1 MKSTTA
7 PDAPGVTAVRL
18 PAFQFLRMVKARG
31 CRITCTSG
39 ILLVTLTGEYMDF
52 ELHAGDV
59 LLVPNDGLTL
69 IEAIGDSRLLLQE
82 RSRNAMLRWFMPFSL
97 QTNLCSLVAERKHA
111 GAKEG
116 QANTQVVGW

>member
-18 PAFQFLRMVKARG
+18 AAFQFLRMVEARG

-39 ILLVTLTGEYMDF
+39 ILLVTVTGEYMDF

-59 LLVPNDGLTL
+59 LVVPNDGLAL

-82 RSRNAMLRWFMPFSL
+82 RSRTTILRRFMPLRLLGGPVQQRWGTGFFRISP
-97 QTNLCSLVAERKHA
+97 
-111 GAKEG
+111 
-116 QANTQVVGW
+116 